1 MYHEEKT
8 FAFRFSLEATF
19 PDEYEGDE
27 DNYAWLQDWEKRIKP
42 ELLHVLFTSLRQ
54 NTSWAAHVR
63 NRGMSPEAEIEVVM
77 TKDFAKDGHK
87 PPRL

>member
-1 MYHEEKT
+1 MFQEEKT
-8 FAFRFSLEATF
+8 FTFRFSLEATF

-54 NTSWAAHVR
+54 NASWTSHVR
-63 NRGMSPEAEIEVVM
+63 NRGMSPETEIEIVM
-77 TKDFAKDGHK
+77 TKDFAKDGH
-87 PPRL
+87 